1 MSRFMKWIGGT
12 HTMRYHAHYHTS
24 GLGHVYQQRYKSFPV
39 QDDEHFLVVCRYV
52 ERNALSAGLVTKA
65 ENWRWG
71 SLWRWLQAP
80 EPCPKLLSPWPLPRQ
95 PNWLDRVNEPLSA
108 RELQAV
114 RRSTRRGQPL
124 GSGPWVES
132 IARRLKLECT
142 MRPRGRPR
150 TMSQQQMKE
159 KRPDPFYAFGTGLP
173 VSHIKGVR
181 LLCWREWMGRG

>member
-1 MSRFMKWIGGT
+1 MSIF
-12 HTMRYHAHYHTS
+12 
-24 GLGHVYQQRYKSFPV
+24 V
-39 QDDEHFLVVCRYV
+39 VVCRYV

-71 SLWRWLQAP
+71 SLWRWLQKP
-80 EPCPKLLSPWPLPRQ
+80 EPFPKLLSAWLLPRQ

-114 RRSTRRGQPL
+114 RRSTRRGQPV

-159 KRPDPFYAFGTGLP
+159 KET
-173 VSHIKGVR
+173 
-181 LLCWREWMGRG
+181 